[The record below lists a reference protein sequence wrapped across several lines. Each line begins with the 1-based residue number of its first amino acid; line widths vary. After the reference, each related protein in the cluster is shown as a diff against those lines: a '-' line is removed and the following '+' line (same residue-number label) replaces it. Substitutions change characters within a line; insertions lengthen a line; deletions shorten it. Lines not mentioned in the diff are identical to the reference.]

1 MSTTAVEFTHQ
12 PRPIRWSG
20 TKAFLIECADLND
33 VVSIHTHLT
42 NNPLP
47 GQRELLAA
55 ARTVMVAFDSRPR
68 AVAAAQLLATMQY
81 DDAATV
87 AGKTILIPVVYDGE
101 DLRAVADL
109 TNLSVEGVIQAHTSA
124 EWKGA
129 FGGFAPGFTYLV
141 ADNDPLNVPRRETP
155 RTAVPAG
162 SVALAGNFSAV
173 YPRRSPGGWQLIG
186 RTNER
191 MWDLGRENP
200 ALVRPGDIVKYEAT
214 RETISAVVPDS
225 EPESASEATPEVT
238 ADQAVGST
246 STYLEIIDP
255 GLQTLLQDLGRP
267 GFGDLGVSASGA
279 ADKASARQA
288 NRVVGNDSD
297 LAVLE
302 NVLGELELKAF
313 GNVIVAIT
321 GAEVKAFVTQNPALV
336 EIPEPSE
343 DLEEG
348 EEEEL
353 PEPEVRR
360 APLRTAFSLYDGE
373 TLRIEA
379 PEAGLRTYVAVR
391 GGFMVPEVLGSRAT
405 DSMSGVGPEPLAK
418 GKVLPVGQAKR
429 NNSVGSDEPA
439 TGVLPMIGKVTT
451 LRITLGP
458 RDDWFDEA
466 GISALTE
473 QEWTATSQSN
483 RIGVRFELPAGGRPM
498 TRAKDGELA
507 SEGAV
512 PGSLQIPPS
521 GLPVLFLADHPV
533 TGGYP
538 VAGVVIERDMPLAAQ
553 LPPGAKVRFTAVDP
567 DTFLP
572 LENSTSTSSSTRPQ
586 GSEKNEGP
594 SA

>member
-1 MSTTAVEFTHQ
+1 MQTMNDTPHRS
-12 PRPIRWSG
+12 IRWSG
-20 TKAFLIECADLND
+20 TKAFLVECADLGE
-33 VVSIHTHLT
+33 VVSLHAHLAA
-42 NNPLP
+42 NPLP

-68 AVAAAQLLATMQY
+68 AVAAAQILSSLQY
-81 DDAATV
+81 DDAAAV
-87 AGKTILIPVVYDGE
+87 EGQTIRIPVVYDGE
-101 DLRAVADL
+101 DLQAVADL
-109 TNLSVEGVIQAHTSA
+109 TNLSIEGVIKAHTEA

-141 ADNDPLNVPRRETP
+141 AENDPLNVPRRETP

-186 RTNER
+186 RTPSQ
-191 MWDLGRENP
+191 MWDLSRENP

-214 RETISAVVPDS
+214 RDFIEVP
-225 EPESASEATPEVT
+225 EH
-238 ADQAVGST
+238 T
-246 STYLEIIDP
+246 STESTHGDIGDPAAASAQSTAYLEIVDP

-267 GFGDLGVSASGA
+267 GLGDLGVSASGA

-288 NRVVGNDSD
+288 NRVVGNDSE

-321 GAEVKAFVTQNPALV
+321 GAEVAAFVTQNPALV
-336 EIPEPSE
+336 EMPEPAE

-348 EEEEL
+348 EEEEI

-373 TLRIEA
+373 TLKIEA
-379 PEAGLRTYVAVR
+379 PDAGLRTYVAVR
-391 GGFMVPEVLGSRAT
+391 GGFVVPEVLGSRAT

-418 GKVLPVGQAKR
+418 NTKLPVGQANR
-429 NNSVGSDEPA
+429 SSLVGSDEPP
-439 TGVLPMIGKVTT
+439 TGVLPKIGSVTT

-466 GISALTE
+466 GIQALTE
-473 QEWTATSQSN
+473 QEWKATSQSN
-483 RIGVRFELPAGGRPM
+483 RIGVRFELPPNGRPM
-498 TRAKDGELA
+498 SRAKDGELA

-553 LPPGAKVRFTAVDP
+553 LPPGAKVRFQIVDP
-567 DTFLP
+567 DTHQP
-572 LENSTSTSSSTRPQ
+572 VDPTPSAHKSHTSPAPAQGTEN
-586 GSEKNEGP
+586 NEGA